1 MPELLQMIG
10 TVPVVRMYAANCRFC
25 GRHLRQL
32 QVFIR
37 RYTLPDMDAI
47 ITLENKGDLICSK
60 PLAAVGVNMEDQ
72 RRNILILLDGGG
84 GAAEKCL

>member
-1 MPELLQMIG
+1 
-10 TVPVVRMYAANCRFC
+10 
-25 GRHLRQL
+25 
-32 QVFIR
+32 
-37 RYTLPDMDAI
+37 MDAI
-47 ITLENKGDLICSK
+47 ITLENKGDPKWSE

>member
-1 MPELLQMIG
+1 
-10 TVPVVRMYAANCRFC
+10 
-25 GRHLRQL
+25 
-32 QVFIR
+32 
-37 RYTLPDMDAI
+37 MDAI